1 MPSKSKK
8 QFDLMK
14 IASYNKEFAEKRHID
29 QDAARE
35 WHKADKEQMKKDKDF
50 YKNLPEHA
58 EEKKKPKPKKKR
70 TSQRRKREKGEAHEK
85 ATDASMEGMVS
96 SILDLFR
103 SNQTIDDIPEQVS
116 DAVIQKLSADPNALA
131 GMELRTGPIDVRG
144 ANTHFLLKQW
154 SSNWLSDI
162 ETNAKAI
169 DAFYKKFIPARAAY
183 GNALEKIYKQCEKM
197 TPSEALAYAKP
208 RVNMEKIKLG
218 RMDLPDLKNF
228 AVEMRRD
235 GHGYALTLGTPG
247 KGPDTM
253 DALSEGAIRKVV
265 SILSILVR
273 SYDYEE
279 DDNYGWYLDDT
290 DEAKFWMRNFPDE
303 DEITGELLSLFPCA
317 GDWYEFAYDD
327 VLNMAIEKMYLG
339 LKGLVMKSIK

>member
-8 QFDLMK
+8 QYDLMK

-35 WHKADKEQMKKDKDF
+35 WHKADKEMEKKDKDF
-50 YKNLPEHA
+50 YKNLPDHA
-58 EEKKKPKPKKKR
+58 EDKKKKKPAKKR

-85 ATDASMEGMVS
+85 AGDASMEGVVS

-103 SNQTIDDIPEQVS
+103 SSQTIDDIPDAVS
-116 DAVIQKLSADPNALA
+116 DSVIQKLSADPNALA
-131 GMELRTGPIDVRG
+131 GMELRTGPVDVRG
-144 ANTHFLLKQW
+144 VNTHFLLKTW
-154 SSNWLSDI
+154 SNNWLSDV
-162 ETNAKAI
+162 EAHAKAI

-183 GNALEKIYKQCEKM
+183 GNALKKIYDQCEKM
-197 TPSEALAYAKP
+197 SPSEALAYAKP

-228 AVEMRRD
+228 AVDFKRG
-235 GHGYALTLGTPG
+235 GHGYKLTLGTPG
-247 KGPDTM
+247 KGPDSM
-253 DALSEGAIRKVV
+253 EALSEGAIRKVV
-265 SILSILVR
+265 SILGILLR
-273 SYDYEE
+273 GYDYEDE
-279 DDNYGWYLDDT
+279 DDYGWYLDDT

-327 VLNMAIEKMYLG
+327 VLDMAIEKMYLG